1 MSKKPKNPATT
12 NANTDG
18 VPTYGNIFETLFES
32 VEEHHIPPS
41 LFSDTNPFRRKP
53 TVPSQPPNQQNQQVG
68 SVLGSAGNPS
78 NGVDGNPSFVE
89 VKEKKRKNKEKK
101 KPSSDA
107 GLIGESYETHL
118 EINKLNVGFG
128 SDEGFGKDRN
138 GEDGNPS
145 FVELKKKKRKSKE
158 KKEPGLDS
166 GSLDETPETHLET
179 KKSKKSGVK
188 SRNFG
193 VESEEGGVGKDLGM
207 EVEAVQEQGE
217 GKNQNVGVGVE
228 VKGMDKKKKKR
239 KRDEVEAEYEARRYG
254 VNDGGGEGELG
265 GKVVGE
271 KRKKADDTIDA
282 VVSKE
287 GFDDEAKLIRTVFVG
302 NLPLKVKKKALF
314 REFSQFGEVDSVRI
328 RSVPLLDT
336 KTPRKGAI
344 IQKKINDAVDSVHAY
359 IVFKTEQAAEASL
372 AHNMSVVGGNHIRVD
387 RACPPRKKIKG
398 ENAPLYDNK
407 RTVFVGNLPFDV
419 KDEEIYQLF
428 SGIKE
433 LESSI
438 EAIRVVR
445 DPGTSMGKGI
455 AYILFKTRGA
465 ANLVVKKRSLK
476 LRDRELRLSH
486 ARSDVTPSKRKN
498 QSPGGAN
505 NFPTKKLAVDSKTPF
520 SHNNVNTKA
529 STSYEGLRGSKSG
542 LQKKVPT
549 KKIVE
554 AVKFKSRT
562 QKRDKREEGKGKR
575 PSVAARKAKA
585 LKVGGGSSKQ
595 TGKKRKMESRTPQSA
610 RFNKKT
616 KISK

>member
-1 MSKKPKNPATT
+1 M
-12 NANTDG
+12 
-18 VPTYGNIFETLFES
+18 
-32 VEEHHIPPS
+32 
-41 LFSDTNPFRRKP
+41 
-53 TVPSQPPNQQNQQVG
+53 
-68 SVLGSAGNPS
+68 LGSAGTPS

-101 KPSSDA
+101 KPGSDA

-118 EINKLNVGFG
+118 EINKSNVGFG

-179 KKSKKSGVK
+179 KKSKMSGVK

-193 VESEEGGVGKDLGM
+193 VESEEGGGGKDLGM

-228 VKGMDKKKKKR
+228 VKGLDRKKKKKR

-328 RSVPLLDT
+328 RSVPLLD
-336 KTPRKGAI
+336 
-344 IQKKINDAVDSVHAY
+344 V
-359 IVFKTEQAAEASL
+359 
-372 AHNMSVVGGNHIRVD
+372 
-387 RACPPRKKIKG
+387 
-398 ENAPLYDNK
+398 
-407 RTVFVGNLPFDV
+407 
-419 KDEEIYQLF
+419 
-428 SGIKE
+428 
-433 LESSI
+433 
-438 EAIRVVR
+438 
-445 DPGTSMGKGI
+445 
-455 AYILFKTRGA
+455 
-465 ANLVVKKRSLK
+465 
-476 LRDRELRLSH
+476 
-486 ARSDVTPSKRKN
+486 
-498 QSPGGAN
+498 
-505 NFPTKKLAVDSKTPF
+505 
-520 SHNNVNTKA
+520 
-529 STSYEGLRGSKSG
+529 
-542 LQKKVPT
+542 
-549 KKIVE
+549 
-554 AVKFKSRT
+554 
-562 QKRDKREEGKGKR
+562 
-575 PSVAARKAKA
+575 SVA
-585 LKVGGGSSKQ
+585 
-595 TGKKRKMESRTPQSA
+595 
-610 RFNKKT
+610 
-616 KISK
+616 